1 MIDSLGRK
9 PVFLICMFV
18 AAVSCIT
25 TIFQVD
31 FLAFKLSYLLTKCT
45 VAGAFTL
52 VRCKSVLPPQDVLL
66 LTSIVRVY
74 TAELYPT
81 ALRYKA
87 INTCKSVAAF
97 AAIFSPLLTLLPLK
111 AKELGMV
118 W

>member
-1 MIDSLGRK
+1 
-9 PVFLICMFV
+9 MFV

-52 VRCKSVLPPQDVLL
+52 VRCKSVLPPQNVLQ
-66 LTSIVRVY
+66 LTSILRVY

-97 AAIFSPLLTLLPLK
+97 AAIFSPLLTLLPLE
-111 AKELGMV
+111 AKELGML